1 MPLKSLL
8 VSVFT
13 LIGFGVG
20 FFYFF
25 RLYQYLR
32 LGKSENRF
40 DHLLERTKIFI
51 INVLGQKRMFKDL
64 LPGIAH
70 TTVFW
75 GFIIITLGT
84 IELILAGVFPGFSFS
99 FLGHPIYSAL
109 LGLQD
114 IFYCFVILAVAY
126 FFFRR
131 IVLKPKRLEVL
142 SRHSAWDAYLILS
155 LIGIL
160 MVSGLLLTGSS
171 ELMEPKSWSEW
182 AYAAKGVAAFL
193 QSIGFSERSLRVISE
208 TSWWVHFLTVL
219 GFLCYLPF
227 SKHLHILAAAP
238 NVFFTTLGPRG
249 RLKKI
254 DLTDEKQTIF
264 GAGKLEDFSWKQL
277 LDSYA
282 CTECGRCNEFCPTYN
297 TGKPLKPR
305 SIIVDIRQHLQDKG
319 HAIVT
324 DEENHPSLLK
334 KLANDVI
341 SVDAIWDCTTC
352 GACVE
357 ACPVFIEHVDAIV
370 DMRRYLVLMEGKME
384 AEAQKTFT
392 NWETYSNPYGFSPQ
406 TRGDWAKEIGVKT
419 LAENPNVEY
428 LYYVGCAASF
438 DKRAQKVAQAF
449 CRLLLKA
456 GISFGIL
463 GDEERC
469 NGETARRL
477 GNEYLGQELLN
488 ENKKVLNK
496 YNVKKILTT
505 CPHCFNTLKNE
516 YPDFHARFDVYH
528 HSTFLK
534 KLIDEGKLKISKEIQ
549 KKMTYHDPCYMGRY
563 NASFEEPREILKQI
577 PGVDLAEMRR
587 IKKKGFCCGA
597 GGGRMWL
604 EEKRGSRINV
614 NRVEEALET
623 APQAIVSSCPFC
635 LTMITD
641 GLNAKNQEK
650 TVAALDL
657 AEILEQSC

>member
-1 MPLKSLL
+1 MSLRSLL
-8 VSVFT
+8 VLVFT
-13 LIGFGVG
+13 LIGFGIG
-20 FFYFF
+20 FFNFF

-32 LGKSENRF
+32 LGKAENRF
-40 DHLLERTKIFI
+40 DHLFKRTKIFI

-70 TTVFW
+70 TTIFW
-75 GFIIITLGT
+75 GFIVITVGT
-84 IELILAGVFPGFSFS
+84 IELIMGGVIPGFNFS
-99 FLGHPIYSAL
+99 FLGDPVYSAL
-109 LGLQD
+109 LALQD
-114 IFYCFVILAVAY
+114 IFYCFVLLAVFY
-126 FFFRR
+126 FLFRR
-131 IVLKPKRLEVL
+131 IVLKPKRLEIL
-142 SRHSAWDAYLILS
+142 SRHSAWDAYLILT

-171 ELMEPKSWSEW
+171 GPL
-182 AYAAKGVAAFL
+182 L
-193 QSIGFSERSLRVISE
+193 QSIGFSQPSLRVISE
-208 TSWWVHFLTVL
+208 SSWWIHFLTVM

-227 SKHLHILAAAP
+227 SKHLHIVAAAP
-238 NVFFTTLGPRG
+238 NVFFTTVGPRG

-254 DLTDEKQTIF
+254 DLTDEKQTTF

-319 HAIVT
+319 DAIVT
-324 DEENHPSLLK
+324 HQEDHPSLLK
-334 KLANDVI
+334 KLADDVI

-384 AEAQKTFT
+384 AEAQKTFA

-406 TRGDWAKEIGVKT
+406 TRGEWAKEIGVKT
-419 LAENPNVEY
+419 LAENPDVEY

-438 DKRAQKVAQAF
+438 DKRAQKVAEAF
-449 CRLLLKA
+449 SRLLRNA
-456 GISFGIL
+456 GVSFGIL

-477 GNEYLGQELLN
+477 GNEYLGQQLID

-496 YNVKKILTT
+496 YHVKKILTT

-516 YPDFHARFDVYH
+516 YPDFDARFEVYH

-563 NASFEEPREILKQI
+563 NASFEEPRQILKQI
-577 PGVDLAEMRR
+577 PGAQVSEMRR
-587 IKKKGFCCGA
+587 INKKGFCCGA

-623 APQAIVSSCPFC
+623 APQVIVSSCPFC
-635 LTMITD
+635 LTMISD

-650 TVAALDL
+650 TVSALDL
-657 AEILEQSC
+657 AEILEQTVRL

>member
-1 MPLKSLL
+1 MLRSLL
-8 VSVFT
+8 ISVFT

-51 INVLGQKRMFKDL
+51 INVLGQRRMFKDL

-70 TTVFW
+70 TTIFW
-75 GFIIITLGT
+75 GFILITVGT
-84 IELILAGVFPGFSFS
+84 IELILAGIIPGFNFS

-109 LGLQD
+109 LGIQD
-114 IFYCFVILAVAY
+114 LFYCLVLLAISY
-126 FFFRR
+126 FLFRR

-160 MVSGLLLTGSS
+160 MISGLLLTGSS
-171 ELMEPKSWSEW
+171 YLMEPKSWAQW
-182 AYAAKGVAAFL
+182 TYAAKTVASFI
-193 QSIGFSERSLRVISE
+193 QSTGLSNDSLKLIAE
-208 TSWWVHFLTVL
+208 ISWWVHFLTVL

-227 SKHLHILAAAP
+227 SKHLHIVAAAP

-249 RLKKI
+249 RLKKL
-254 DLTDEKQTIF
+254 DLTDEKQTTF

-319 HAIVT
+319 DAIVT
-324 DEENHPSLLK
+324 HQEDHPSLLK
-334 KLANDVI
+334 KLADDVI

-384 AEAQKTFT
+384 AEAQKTFA

-449 CRLLLKA
+449 SRLLLKA

-477 GNEYLGQELLN
+477 GNEYLGQQLVD

-496 YNVKKILTT
+496 YHVKKILTT

-516 YPDFHARFDVYH
+516 YPDFDARFEVYH

-534 KLIDEGKLKISKEIQ
+534 KLIDEGKLKISKAMQ

-563 NASFEEPREILKQI
+563 NASFDEPRQILKQI
-577 PGVDLAEMRR
+577 PGAQVSEMRR

-604 EEKRGSRINV
+604 EEKRGSRINI

-623 APQAIVSSCPFC
+623 TPQAIVSSCPFC

-641 GLNAKNQEK
+641 GLNAKNREK
-650 TVAALDL
+650 EVSAVDL

>member
-1 MPLKSLL
+1 MSLRSLL
-8 VSVFT
+8 ILVFT
-13 LIGFGVG
+13 LLGFGTG
-20 FFYFF
+20 LFYFF
-25 RLYQYLR
+25 RLYRYLR

-40 DHLLERTKIFI
+40 DRLIKRKIIFI
-51 INVLGQKRMFKDL
+51 VNVLGQKKMFKDL

-75 GFIIITLGT
+75 GFVIITLGT
-84 IELILAGVFPGFSFS
+84 IEMILSGIIPGFNFS
-99 FLGHPIYSAL
+99 FLGHRLYSTL
-109 LGLQD
+109 LGIQNLLYVLVL
-114 IFYCFVILAVAY
+114 IAVSW

-155 LIGIL
+155 LIAIL
-160 MVSGLLLTGSS
+160 MISGLLLTHHSS
-171 ELMEPKSWSEW
+171 KAVVE
-182 AYAAKGVAAFL
+182 V
-193 QSIGFSERSLRVISE
+193 
-208 TSWWVHFLTVL
+208 SWWIHFLTVL
-219 GFLCYLPF
+219 GFFCYLPF
-227 SKHLHILAAAP
+227 SKHLHIVAAAP
-238 NVFFTTLGPRG
+238 NVFFTTVGPRG

-254 DLTDEKQTIF
+254 DLADEKQTTF

-305 SIIVDIRQHLQDKG
+305 SVIVDLRNHLQKKG
-319 HAIVT
+319 HAVIT
-324 DEENHPSLLK
+324 KQEDHPSLLQK
-334 KLANDVI
+334 VAGDVI
-341 SVDAIWDCTTC
+341 SLDAIWDCTTC

-384 AEAQKTFT
+384 AEAQKTFA
-392 NWETYSNPYGFSPQ
+392 NWENYSNPYGFSPQ
-406 TRGDWAKEIGVKT
+406 TRGDWAKGLGIPT

-438 DKRAQKVAQAF
+438 DARSNRVAQAF
-449 CRLLLKA
+449 ARLLKKA
-456 GISFGIL
+456 NVSFGIL
-463 GDEERC
+463 GPEERC

-477 GNEYLGQELLN
+477 GNEYLGQQLIE

-496 YNVKKILTT
+496 YNVKKIVTT
-505 CPHCFNTLKNE
+505 CPHCFNTLRNE
-516 YPDFHARFDVYH
+516 YPDFDARFEVYH
-528 HSTFLK
+528 HSTFLE
-534 KLIDEGKLKISKEIQ
+534 KLFGEGKLNISKEME

-563 NASFEEPREILKQI
+563 NASFDEPRKLLREI
-577 PGVDLAEMRR
+577 PGVTLKEMRR
-587 IKKKGFCCGA
+587 IREKGFCCGA

-623 APQAIVSSCPFC
+623 KPEAIVSSCPFC

-641 GLNAKNQEK
+641 GLNAKNQENA
-650 TVAALDL
+650 VAAFDL
-657 AEILEQSC
+657 AEILEQVS